1 MKSLDVLKVLLL
13 LVLVFIT
20 GFAVAIFHS
29 QRYQPITAQDKL
41 YLIDKRTGT
50 TYYPAQVQGKVQ
62 WQVWVPA
69 MEE

>member
-1 MKSLDVLKVLLL
+1 MKSLDLLKVLLL
-13 LVLVFIT
+13 LVLTVIA
-20 GFAVAIFHS
+20 GYAVSIYQT
-29 QRYQPITAQDKL
+29 QRYQPVTAQDKL

-69 MEE
+69 LDE